1 MVFKSSCSKH
11 GIQIKWFKTWYSN
24 QVVQNMVFKSSV
36 AKHGIQVKLFK
47 TWYSNQV
54 VQNMVFKS
62 SGAKHG
68 IQVKL
73 FTSWSGV
80 MVFLSRMELA
90 FKFAFKSQLQVWC
103 HMVIKTAD
111 VLSNSKRGLGL
122 DIIGC
127 RANSDWTVYT
137 HFLT

>member
-1 MVFKSSCSKH
+1 MCFLCTDYVE
-11 GIQIKWFKTWYSN
+11 
-24 QVVQNMVFKSSV
+24 
-36 AKHGIQVKLFK
+36 A
-47 TWYSNQV
+47 
-54 VQNMVFKS
+54 S
-62 SGAKHG
+62 SGTVIARLGCK
-68 IQVKL
+68 VV
-73 FTSWSGV
+73 TESTAD
-80 MVFLSRMELA
+80 RMELA

-122 DIIGC
+122 DIIGF